1 MNVKVLKQLR
11 QFALKVVGITYEID
25 ELRRPSYIVSVR
37 PDYFPITLSKQ
48 FGKYFCCLKDAQ
60 EELKKHRRYLILRE
74 LDRLK
79 IAKKTEQE
87 HLSDL

>member
-37 PDYFPITLSKQ
+37 PDCLPITLSKQ
-48 FGKYFCCLKDAQ
+48 FGKHFCRLKDAQ